1 MSIEDLGEQLVK
13 EKEEKARQ
21 IQKQQKREEFMLA
34 AAKIGLPL
42 AGRVIE
48 DDIVQKATDFFNSE
62 NVLNLTREYNKAS
75 TNAAGVINTE
85 QQIQQSGKGAFAY
98 FSDLNFEAAK
108 AKAIE
113 VLTLEQK
120 GGRELLNEDEINI
133 MARQIADDQARN
145 QEAEHIDALD
155 IAVNLG
161 TREEFNSELARQLRP
176 TTPQNIVDAMGRKI
190 STFFGGKSTQERQA
204 DAINAF
210 KNSYRFDTT
219 QQMQA
224 AVQEFK
230 ETNSWRSAFSKAAN
244 TAVGSEG
251 QGYWADKIRELRG
264 MRDYEMPVETNAS
277 VHTLADGTRVLD
289 GYTFRRNADG
299 SVNQDSIETL
309 EAINLST
316 DSRAARLY
324 DMQFD
329 RQLKSIFDP
338 VTIPEKYLTQ
348 AGVDAYEA
356 ILNSKTDEDNNKYT
370 RWDFSGT
377 EEHQVLYQTF
387 RDFISDEENAK
398 YIVPQYTQAELY
410 RQRELFVSDWYGDIL
425 AEVDESK
432 AREIRH
438 SFPELWQEYEKYRIE
453 AARGLDPIEPDLPPN
468 FITAMGEITNSRI
481 TDASDAKQKLREAM
495 SAWENKTWADDEIF
509 NGNDDEINAAADYR
523 TDEEPNQVKPRGDAN
538 VPPTP
543 VTVPEELA
551 GQRVATPDWP
561 DSYKELQ
568 GRLAALE
575 GQTSRAARDSRT
587 RIQHKIDTF
596 VQERIREIGR
606 LSGRVAPG
614 QRPRPQRSISAED
627 QEQIDKLNEE
637 IEQFIARQDWIDPT
651 ILPAGGAD

>member
-21 IQKQQKREEFMLA
+21 IQKQKKREEFMLA

-48 DDIVQKATDFFNSE
+48 DNILQKATDFFNSE
-62 NVLNLTREYNKAS
+62 NVMNLTREYNKAS

-85 QQIQQSGKGAFAY
+85 QQIQQSGKGVFAY

-145 QEAEHIDALD
+145 QEVEHIDALD

-176 TTPQNIVDAMGRKI
+176 TTPQNIVDVMGRKI

-204 DAINAF
+204 DAINVF

-264 MRDYEMPVETNAS
+264 MKDYEMPVETNAS
-277 VHTLADGTRVLD
+277 VHTLQDGTRVLD

-309 EAINLST
+309 DSVNLSA
-316 DSRAARLY
+316 DPRAAKLY
-324 DMQFD
+324 DMRFD
-329 RQLKSIFDP
+329 NQLKTIFDP

-438 SFPELWQEYEKYRIE
+438 SFPELWQEYEKYRIA
-453 AARGLDPIEPDLPPN
+453 AARGEPDAIEPDLPPN

-481 TDASDAKQKLREAM
+481 TEPSAAKQKLREAM

-523 TDEEPNQVKPRGDAN
+523 TDEDEEPN

-575 GQTSRAARDSRT
+575 GQTGRAARDSRI

-596 VQERIREIGR
+596 VQERTREIGR
-606 LSGRVAPG
+606 LSRRTAPG
-614 QRPRPQRSISAED
+614 QRPQPQTPISAEH

-637 IEQFIARQDWIDPT
+637 IEQFIAMQDWIDST